1 MSRRKVLALRESN
14 GRIQRE
20 PQLPPPSEVRRLRD
34 AALAGMRD
42 PVWGTEIGRLYLL
55 GKISSAMFAAG
66 KQWGEYAAKYS
77 QALCSPSPDP
87 KAVNW
92 DRMGGEAPDP
102 DSFEGR
108 KEARRHAKAVQ
119 SFIDASAAL
128 KTAGSRSECAVRTVC
143 ERNQVMFGHENQMA
157 LVVGLSTLSGFWG
170 LTDSRKSVVR

>member
-1 MSRRKVLALRESN
+1 MSRRKVLAVRESN

-20 PQLPPPSEVRRLRD
+20 QQLPAPAEVRRLRD

-42 PVWGTEIGRLYLL
+42 PMWGTELGRLCLV
-55 GKISSAMFAAG
+55 GKINSAMFAAG
-66 KQWGEYAAKYS
+66 KQWGEYAARYS

-92 DRMGGEAPDP
+92 DRGGGEAPDP

-108 KEARRHAKAVQ
+108 KEARRHARAVQ
-119 SFIDASAAL
+119 SFIDASVAL
-128 KTAGSRSECAVRTVC
+128 KDVGNRAERAVRAVC
-143 ERNQVMFGHENQMA
+143 ERDQILFGHENLMA
-157 LVVGLSTLSGFWG
+157 LTVGLSALSGFWG